1 MRNETKKEKLI
12 RISLIVIISIVTM
25 FLFKVQFQMFTF
37 TSETQIEKIELQVE
51 VLQVIDKDNEYPI
64 IAMVK
69 ENEGKPMLVT
79 YKINVKDNFRFETIQ
94 AVELTEIPKS
104 IMKDEATD
112 DLWVELKDGF
122 TLFTKELN
130 IVNTRTKIIS
140 KLEQN
145 HYSHEI
151 NKMDT
156 GQYLI
161 EVYKEDRKIVHKA
174 IQQKPVNV
182 YALSK
187 DETLWLIELE
197 DDVMLLFS

>member
-1 MRNETKKEKLI
+1 MRNETRREKLI

-37 TSETQIEKIELQVE
+37 TPETQIEAIELQVE
-51 VLQVIDKDNEYPI
+51 VLQVIDESNEFPI

-69 ENEGKPMLVT
+69 DNEGKPMLVT

-94 AVELTEIPKS
+94 AVELTEVPKS
-104 IMKDEATD
+104 IKKDEATG

-130 IVNTRTKIIS
+130 IVNTPSDSIP
-140 KLEQN
+140 KLEQDQ
-145 HYSHEI
+145 YSHKI

-161 EVYKEDRKIVHKA
+161 EIYKEDRKIVQKA

-187 DETLWLIELE
+187 EETLWLIELE